1 MQKYSLNL
9 NWLFRDNNQMFAF
22 PGAREVQD
30 QIIDLPHDFIYTKPR
45 SADAAGG
52 SPNGYFG
59 EGRGIYEKDLEI
71 PEEWIGKRIILDIDG
86 AYMNVE
92 VTLNRELLDMHPYGY
107 TPYLVDLTN
116 HVKAGKNK
124 LMITTQSRQPSTRW
138 YSGGGLYRSVSLWV
152 GEPVG
157 IEPWDVFVTTPEVSK
172 ERAIVKAEYAISTL
186 HSVRSKAT
194 VKAEI
199 IAPCG
204 CSVASGEILSH
215 VEPGQKIKSAIWMEV
230 KDPALWNTVTPN
242 LYTLKTTVV
251 VPGQAD
257 ETAETVFGIRKYEV
271 DSENGLRLNGEPIK
285 LKGGCIHHDAAF
297 LGSAAWPRAE
307 ERKIQILKAAGYNAV
322 RISHYPPSLAMLEVC
337 DREGIILLDEAFDC
351 WRIGKVAMDYHLY
364 FEEWWERDIEYMVK
378 RDRNHPCVFTYSIG
392 NEIGERD
399 GSGNGYYWAH
409 KLADKIRS
417 FDNTHFI
424 TSAICGIFDAEAF
437 EIALQD
443 AGDVEKVNIQNLEQ
457 DLKKKDNWGT
467 KTADYASALDIV
479 GYNYLFQRY
488 ESDKEK
494 FPGRVIMGTETHPFN
509 TYDYWKATM
518 DNSHVIGDFI
528 WTAYDNLGEA
538 GVGRV
543 VWDASGEDHGFMGPW
558 PWRSCFQ
565 GDMDL
570 CGYRTGQS
578 YFREIM
584 WEAFDGHSDKMALY
598 TTHPCHNGDTFWGT
612 GWHWRDVEDTWTFDD
627 EWLGKPVKVDAYA
640 DANEVEFFLNG
651 VSCGKAPVEKLEASL
666 EIPYE
671 KGIVEAVAYRDGE
684 EIARCSLKTTGKAA
698 AVTAEA
704 DRPVIKADRQD
715 LSYVALTIVDAE
727 GARVPYETSV
737 INIEVSGA
745 GRLAGIGS
753 GNPCTEENYGTPYC
767 KAYEGRAMAAVV
779 ADEPGEI
786 LVKVWVDGVGST
798 EIKVVAE

>member
-1 MQKYSLNL
+1 MQKINLNL
-9 NWLFRDNNQMFAF
+9 GWRFHDNNRLS
-22 PGAREVQD
+22 PRIGAPRPEEKLV
-30 QIIDLPHDFIYTKPR
+30 DLPHDFIYTKPR
-45 SADAAGG
+45 SKDAAGAAA
-52 SPNGYFG
+52 NGYFG
-59 EGRGIYEKDLEI
+59 EGRGTYEKNLEI
-71 PEEWIGKRIILDIDG
+71 PAEWIGKKILLDIDG
-86 AYMNVE
+86 AYMNAE
-92 VTLNRELLDMHPYGY
+92 VILNGRIIDKHPYGY
-107 TPYLVDLTN
+107 TAHLVDLSDYVREGDN
-116 HVKAGKNK
+116 RLV
-124 LMITTQSRQPSTRW
+124 ITTQSRQPSTRW
-138 YSGGGLYRSVSLWV
+138 YSGGGLYRSVALWV
-152 GEPVG
+152 GEPVCV
-157 IEPWDVFVTTPEVSK
+157 EPWDVFISTPEVSK
-172 ERAIVKAEYAISTL
+172 ERALVRAQVDVTTMRRTADKVKVTITVEDAEGQEVATG
-186 HSVRSKAT
+186 SVRVTAT
-194 VKAEI
+194 PGAQNRTMVQ
-199 IAPCG
+199 
-204 CSVASGEILSH
+204 VF
-215 VEPGQKIKSAIWMEV
+215 VE
-230 KDPALWNTVTPN
+230 DPKLWDTETPY
-242 LYTLKTTVV
+242 LYTMKTTVTV
-251 VPGQAD
+251 DGQPD
-257 ETAETVFGIRKYEV
+257 ETLENKFGIRKYEV
-271 DSENGLRLNGEPIK
+271 DSEKGLRLNDKPLK

-297 LGSAAWPRAE
+297 LGAAAWPRAE
-307 ERKIQILKAAGYNAV
+307 ERKIQILKAAGYNSV
-322 RISHYPPSLAMLEVC
+322 RISHYPPSLEMLEVC
-337 DREGIILLDEAFDC
+337 DREGIILLDEAFDT
-351 WRIGKVAMDYHLY
+351 WQNGKVAMDYHLY
-364 FEEWWERDIEYMVK
+364 FEEWWERDIEFMVK

-399 GSGNGYYWAH
+399 GSNDGYNWAH

-417 FDNTHFI
+417 LDNTHFI
-424 TSAICGIFDAEAF
+424 TSAINGTFDAEAF
-437 EIALQD
+437 AKAVKE
-443 AGDVEKVNIQNLEQ
+443 AGGPENVNMENLRA
-457 DLKKKDNWGT
+457 DIRKKDDWGG
-467 KTADYASALDIV
+467 KTASFAAALDIV
-479 GYNYLFQRY
+479 GYNYLFHRY
-488 ESDKEK
+488 ENDKTM

-518 DNSHVIGDFI
+518 DNDHVIGDFV

-543 VWDASGEDHGFMGPW
+543 VWDSTGEDHGFTGPW

-640 DANEVEFFLNG
+640 DADEVEFFLNG

-671 KGIVEAVAYRDGE
+671 KGTVEAVAYRDGK
-684 EIARCSLKTTGKAA
+684 EIARCCLKTTGKAA

-786 LVKVWVDGVGST
+786 VVKVWVDSIGST